1 MSTYKNIFN
10 KQSLVSEQEMKD
22 YLSGKFSKEQQHEIE
37 LKLQSSSFAD
47 EAIEGFSEN
56 PEAMAN
62 ITRLKTKV
70 NLRTERLNYNKWNFK
85 YTLAAASVVT
95 ITMLFLGKYFIFDKQ
110 EIISSKPLVAENLP
124 KENEEKSTTPI
135 KIQEEIKAIED
146 ADILPETDQIT
157 SENVADNTPI
167 TLHLK
172 ENTPAK
178 AEAIE
183 HELKQSLQMSSKKA
197 ESVRIAVPQ
206 EEEIVR
212 SNMPTL
218 YINGLLVIDYSEQY
232 AEPQSASELSGTPAK
247 YKTLADTT
255 KEKEVISE
263 FEQQFDYMD
272 YLSLSLNKYKQDK
285 YKAALKNFLLILNH
299 YPEDLNAKFYGGL
312 CYYNI
317 NNPTKA
323 MEFFDYILAHNYNT
337 FYQEAQYYKA
347 LCLYRMGEYGKAN
360 HLLQTIVNQKGF
372 FAEQAKALL
381 EKQK

>member
-1 MSTYKNIFN
+1 MSTHKNIF
-10 KQSLVSEQEMKD
+10 KQQAPISEQEMKD
-22 YLSGKFSKEQQHEIE
+22 YLAGKLSKEHQREVE
-37 LKLQSSSFAD
+37 LKLQSSPLSE
-47 EAIEGFSEN
+47 EAIEGFSEH
-56 PEAMAN
+56 PDALAN

-85 YTLAAASVVT
+85 YTLAAASVVA
-95 ITMLFLGKYFIFDKQ
+95 ITMLFLGKYFIFDKA
-110 EIISSKPLVAENLP
+110 EITLSKPLVAENLS
-124 KENEEKSTTPI
+124 KEDEKNTSEQIQNEI
-135 KIQEEIKAIED
+135 NAIEE
-146 ADILPETDQIT
+146 AEILPEIDQIT
-157 SENVADNTPI
+157 SEQVADNTPI
-167 TLHLK
+167 TLHF
-172 ENTPAK
+172 EETQPAM

-206 EEEIVR
+206 EEEIVK

-218 YINGLLVIDYSEQY
+218 YINGLLVIDYSDKY
-232 AEPQSASELSGTPAK
+232 TEPTSASDLSGTPAK
-247 YKTLADTT
+247 YNSLSDTVHEKTTT
-255 KEKEVISE
+255 LET
-263 FEQQFDYMD
+263 EQQFDYMD

-285 YKAALKNFLLILNH
+285 YKAALKNFLLILNQ

-323 MEFFDYILAHNYNT
+323 MEFFDYILTHDYNT
-337 FYQEAQYYKA
+337 FYQEAQFYKA
-347 LCLYRMGEYGKAN
+347 LCLNRMGEYGKAN
-360 HLLQTIVNQKGF
+360 LLLQKIVAQNGF